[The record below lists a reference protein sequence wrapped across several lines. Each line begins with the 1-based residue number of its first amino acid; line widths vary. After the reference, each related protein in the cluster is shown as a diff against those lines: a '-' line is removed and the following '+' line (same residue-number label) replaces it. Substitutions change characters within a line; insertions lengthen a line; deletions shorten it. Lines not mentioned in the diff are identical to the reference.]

1 MSTIGSN
8 TGRYTLCPFYKWN
21 YEARITCEDVFR
33 RFDSEPEC
41 SAWMDMYCDNEW
53 MKCPF
58 AIELNEAYD
67 RLEKGDKK
75 ALEKHKIDALESE
88 LRSVTIKLG
97 KAQKRIKRQQKE
109 VDVAEKQ
116 RKMYY
121 QRWKDVRQQLD
132 DYEKNIDS
140 QIKRLVEVYEQRM
153 AYVIDMFAPGKV
165 IYEDDIQ
172 DWARD
177 RAFALVGSEEEGR
190 ILWEVKFGE
199 VEDGKKDIESSGDE
213 SGSHNEQDKEA
224 LQE

>member
-75 ALEKHKIDALESE
+75 ALEKHKIEALESE

-121 QRWKDVRQQLD
+121 QRWKDARQQLD

-199 VEDGKKDIESSGDE
+199 VSDEADTHEQNSGE
-213 SGSHNEQDKEA
+213 EPE
-224 LQE
+224 E